1 MSVSQTI
8 RSIIKDAALHT
19 GVYNQLLFTVYP
31 YMYEPYQ
38 LVRLTEYLNSILK
51 TFPAA
56 SSRPAVPMA
65 RQPSFSAKF
74 MHAAGMQ
81 ARRYYAIDT
90 FSGFV
95 DEHSEYEIM
104 NRGKPARIREI
115 FAENKQ
121 AWFDKSMALHDVKDV
136 TSIACDV
143 TKFDFAAIAPIAFC
157 LLDVDLY
164 QPIRHAL
171 PKIFGAM
178 SPGGIIVVD
187 DCQPANLWDG
197 ALRAYEEF
205 VESKTLPKEV
215 VAGKLGIIKV

>member
-38 LVRLTEYLNSILK
+38 LVRLTEYLNSIQD
-51 TFPAA
+51 
-56 SSRPAVPMA
+56 VPGCVVEA
-65 RQPSFSAKF
+65 GCAHGATTVFLTKF
-74 MHAAGMQ
+74 MHAAGM
-81 ARRYYAIDT
+81 RRDYYAIDT

-104 NRGKPARIREI
+104 NRGKPAHIREI

-121 AWFDKSMALHDVKDV
+121 AWFDKSMALHNVKDV

-215 VAGKLGIIKV
+215 VAGKLGIIRV